1 MGLVEMVFYFV
12 QELFKIYVL
21 VRFAGLFFQKDT
33 GKKIYLLLGLSY
45 WIVNGTLHIA
55 MANGWVNL
63 ASTLLFYSAIVTA
76 KYKGKLW
83 KKLLVAFLG
92 IALGMACE
100 DIVWLVMNNY
110 FAEMNSSHL
119 GNCMSIF
126 LLLAMEILLQRY
138 LQLGR
143 EADIS
148 SLNCFVMLLIPVC
161 SIVITDILV
170 GGVFENKDRQL
181 VGIAAIVLINLFVFY
196 LYDMILKAYEEKLEN
211 TVLTRQVSMYEN
223 QLEILK
229 ESRRKLNGFQHDIR
243 HHFLM
248 ISGYVKKGKYEEL
261 LDYIDQSLHYIQVEK
276 EYVRSGNEEI
286 DCILNYMLERAE
298 RMGTKT
304 EVSVSVP
311 EKRFMPELDLNILLS
326 NLLENALEALAQCDS
341 RKLSICIKTEKGI
354 LYISIY
360 NTYYDIKIKDGKF
373 MSMKRGFEEKGIG
386 LDHVRGVVEK
396 YHGGIDVRSEQELFK
411 IDAVLFLS
419 ACAEET
425 S

>member
-148 SLNCFVMLLIPVC
+148 SLNCFVMLLI
-161 SIVITDILV
+161 L
-170 GGVFENKDRQL
+170 
-181 VGIAAIVLINLFVFY
+181 
-196 LYDMILKAYEEKLEN
+196 
-211 TVLTRQVSMYEN
+211 
-223 QLEILK
+223 
-229 ESRRKLNGFQHDIR
+229 
-243 HHFLM
+243 
-248 ISGYVKKGKYEEL
+248 
-261 LDYIDQSLHYIQVEK
+261 
-276 EYVRSGNEEI
+276 
-286 DCILNYMLERAE
+286 
-298 RMGTKT
+298 
-304 EVSVSVP
+304 
-311 EKRFMPELDLNILLS
+311 
-326 NLLENALEALAQCDS
+326 
-341 RKLSICIKTEKGI
+341 
-354 LYISIY
+354 
-360 NTYYDIKIKDGKF
+360 
-373 MSMKRGFEEKGIG
+373 
-386 LDHVRGVVEK
+386 
-396 YHGGIDVRSEQELFK
+396 
-411 IDAVLFLS
+411 
-419 ACAEET
+419 
-425 S
+425 